1 MQNSNLMK
9 RINLYST
16 ILVAMA
22 FLYVGCN
29 DSENDLLESKLYFES
44 DVINVETEEDTYE
57 CELLSRLSSMVGNDV
72 SVSYSVGG
80 QDLVDQYNHK
90 HGTSCLLM
98 PEGNYEMEG
107 HSSVIKA
114 GELYAGAC
122 AISLKNIQSG
132 EDGVTYVLPLLVNSS
147 DIALMNGENVTYIV
161 VKKPIIINKVY
172 DITPKWLDV
181 RLPKSCASMGSVTYE
196 ALVYAER
203 WKNLGT
209 IMGNEGILILRTGDL
224 NHPDNEIQVAGNVQL
239 QIPEDVVN
247 SYSLNKWYHVAFTYD
262 SSSGMA
268 TIYLNGEKVAEKGV
282 GSGLTFDLNQHFSIG
297 YAYDYDSSRTWYGF
311 MSEVR
316 LWSVA
321 RTANQIRD
329 NMMYVDPTSDGLVG
343 YWKLNGEDYY
353 EEGGVWYVKDQ
364 SPNGNNATSNRGL
377 RGDNGGRQTFVE
389 PTVVDMRV
397 KIE

>member
-1 MQNSNLMK
+1 MAITIMQNSNLMK
-9 RINLYST
+9 RINLYSG
-16 ILVAMA
+16 ILVAMS
-22 FLYVGCN
+22 FLFFGCN

-44 DVINVETEEDTYE
+44 DVISVETEEDTYE
-57 CELLSRLSSMVGNDV
+57 CELVSRLSSMVGNDV
-72 SVSYSVGG
+72 AVNYSVGG
-80 QDLVDQYNHK
+80 QDLVDQYNQK

-98 PEGNYEMEG
+98 PEGNYEMAG

-114 GELYAGAC
+114 GELYADAC
-122 AISLKNIQSG
+122 TVSLKNITKG

-147 DIALMNGENVTYIV
+147 DITMMNGENVTYI
-161 VKKPIIINKVY
+161 
-172 DITPKWLDV
+172 TPNWLDV

-196 ALVYAER
+196 ALLYAER
-203 WKNLGT
+203 WNNLGT

-239 QIPEDVVN
+239 QIPSDVVS

-268 TIYLNGEKVAEKGV
+268 AIYMNGEKVAEKSV

-297 YAYDYDSSRTWYGF
+297 YAYDYDSRRTWYGF

-321 RTANQIRD
+321 RTANQLRD

-353 EEGGVWYVKDQ
+353 EENGVWYVKDQ

-377 RGDNGGRQTFVE
+377 RGDNGGSQTFVE